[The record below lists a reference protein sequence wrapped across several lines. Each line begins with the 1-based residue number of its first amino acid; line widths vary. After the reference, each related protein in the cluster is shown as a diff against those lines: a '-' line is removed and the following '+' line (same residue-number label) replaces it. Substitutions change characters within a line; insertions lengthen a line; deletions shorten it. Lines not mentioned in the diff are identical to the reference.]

1 MKDRNLE
8 ALRREH
14 KSKFKARNTSSVR
27 NQRERGGAA
36 LEQTKEE
43 TRKYTQRIES
53 AVNPNGQFLAKSWLS
68 SWLSRYAYLLVI
80 AAGLVGLISFL
91 MVYKQPIFKSE
102 GNQSVASSVNTVPTE
117 SENKIEILTESS
129 SPFIEDNREV
139 DFPFEEIFE
148 LIKTMNEP
156 NVSPEDIVEKYGKA
170 SSGSVDNRVEN
181 SQLVLLSYKLTGRKG
196 VVNMRLRSTGG
207 GMELSTVSATFFQNA
222 GESITKTVDDYRSLI
237 PQSKR
242 DGMEVK
248 QAIEELGMPKS
259 IYAHKTLKK
268 QVDFFSISYLTKEK
282 MSVSLYFDEVNGTY
296 RLTSMMTST
305 V

>member
-1 MKDRNLE
+1 MRDRNLE

-14 KSKFKARNTSSVR
+14 KSKFKARNTSSVK

-43 TRKYTQRIES
+43 TRKYTQRTES
-53 AVNPNGQFLAKSWLS
+53 TGKPNGQLLAKSV
-68 SWLSRYAYLLVI
+68 LSRYASLLVI
-80 AAGLVGLISFL
+80 AAGLVRLISFL
-91 MVYKQPIFKSE
+91 MMYMRPTFKSE
-102 GNQSVASSVNTVPTE
+102 GNQSAISSVHTVPTE

-148 LIKTMNEP
+148 LIKTMNQP

-207 GMELSTVSATFFQNA
+207 GMELYTVSAAFFQNA

>member
-1 MKDRNLE
+1 MGKGRKVQRDWGKRSSLDQKKQRAFSNDGSRE
-8 ALRREH
+8 SGFEFSSKEKRR
-14 KSKFKARNTSSVR
+14 T
-27 NQRERGGAA
+27 
-36 LEQTKEE
+36 
-43 TRKYTQRIES
+43 ES
-53 AVNPNGQFLAKSWLS
+53 TGKPNGQLLAKSV
-68 SWLSRYAYLLVI
+68 LSRYASLLVI

-91 MVYKQPIFKSE
+91 MMYMRPTFKSE
-102 GNQSVASSVNTVPTE
+102 GNQSAISSVHTVPAE

-139 DFPFEEIFE
+139 DFPFEKIFE
-148 LIKTMNEP
+148 LIKTMNQP

-170 SSGSVDNRVEN
+170 SSGSVDNRVKN

-196 VVNMRLRSTGG
+196 VVNMRLRGTGG
-207 GMELSTVSATFFQNA
+207 GMELYTVSAAFFQNA

-237 PQSKR
+237 PKSDR
-242 DGMEVK
+242 EGMEVK

-259 IYAHKTLKK
+259 IYASKSVKG
-268 QVDFFSISYLTKEK
+268 QVDSISLSYSTTDN
-282 MSVSLYFDEVNGTY
+282 MTVSLYFDEVNGTY

>member
-14 KSKFKARNTSSVR
+14 KSKFKARNTLSVK

-36 LEQTKEE
+36 LEQIKEE
-43 TRKYTQRIES
+43 ARKEKRRTES
-53 AVNPNGQFLAKSWLS
+53 AVNPNGQLLAKSV
-68 SWLSRYAYLLVI
+68 LSRYASLLLI
-80 AAGLVGLISFL
+80 AAVLVGLISFL
-91 MVYKQPIFKSE
+91 MMYMRPTSKPE
-102 GNQSVASSVNTVPTE
+102 GNQSAISSVHTVPRE
-117 SENKIEILTESS
+117 SENKIEILTENN

-139 DFPFEEIFE
+139 DFQFEDIFE

-156 NVSPEDIVEKYGKA
+156 NMSPEDIVEKYGKA
-170 SSGSVDNRVEN
+170 SSGSVDNSVKG
-181 SQLVLLSYKLTGRKG
+181 SKLVILSYNLVGRKG
-196 VVNMRLRSTGG
+196 VVDMHLRNAGG
-207 GMELSTVSATFFQNA
+207 GMELSTVSAAFFQNA

-237 PQSKR
+237 PKSDR
-242 DGMEVK
+242 EGMEVK
-248 QAIEELGMPKS
+248 QVIEELGMPKS

-305 V
+305 I

>member
-14 KSKFKARNTSSVR
+14 KSKFKARNTSSVK
-27 NQRERGGAA
+27 NQWERGGAA

-43 TRKYTQRIES
+43 SRKEKQRTES
-53 AVNPNGQFLAKSWLS
+53 AVNPNGQFLAKSV
-68 SWLSRYAYLLVI
+68 LSRYASLLVI

-91 MVYKQPIFKSE
+91 MMYMRPTFKSE
-102 GNQSVASSVNTVPTE
+102 GNQSAISSVNTVPTE

-139 DFPFEEIFE
+139 DSPFEEIFE

-196 VVNMRLRSTGG
+196 VVNMHLRSAGG
-207 GMELSTVSATFFQNA
+207 GMELSTVSVTFFQNA

-242 DGMEVK
+242 EGMEIK
-248 QAIEELGMPKS
+248 QAIAELGMPKS

-268 QVDFFSISYLTKEK
+268 QVDFFSISYPTKEK
-282 MSVSLYFDEVNGTY
+282 MSVSLFFYEVNGLY
-296 RLTSMMTST
+296 RLKSMMTST

>member
-14 KSKFKARNTSSVR
+14 KSKFKARNTSSVK
-27 NQRERGGAA
+27 NQLERGGAA
-36 LEQTKEE
+36 LEETKEE

-91 MVYKQPIFKSE
+91 MMYMRPTFKSE
-102 GNQSVASSVNTVPTE
+102 GNQSAISSVHTVPTE
-117 SENKIEILTESS
+117 SENKMEILTESS

-139 DFPFEEIFE
+139 DFPFEKIFE
-148 LIKTMNEP
+148 LIKTMNQP

-170 SSGSVDNRVEN
+170 SSGSVDNRVKG
-181 SQLVLLSYKLTGRKG
+181 SKLVILSYNLVGRKG
-196 VVNMRLRSTGG
+196 VVNMHLRSTGG
-207 GMELSTVSATFFQNA
+207 GMELYTVSAAFFQNA
-222 GESITKTVDDYRSLI
+222 GESITKTVDDYRPLI
-237 PQSKR
+237 PKSDR
-242 DGMEVK
+242 EGMEVK

-259 IYAHKTLKK
+259 IYAHKPVKGK
-268 QVDFFSISYLTKEK
+268 VDSLLLEYSTTDN
-282 MSVSLYFDEVNGTY
+282 MTVSLFFYEVNGLY
-296 RLTSMMTST
+296 RLKSMMTST

>member
-14 KSKFKARNTSSVR
+14 KSKFKARNTSSVK
-27 NQRERGGAA
+27 NQRERGGAT

-43 TRKYTQRIES
+43 TRKYTQRTES
-53 AVNPNGQFLAKSWLS
+53 AGNPNGQLLAKSV
-68 SWLSRYAYLLVI
+68 LSRYASLLVI

-91 MVYKQPIFKSE
+91 MMYMRPTFKSE
-102 GNQSVASSVNTVPTE
+102 ENQSAISSVHTVPTE

-237 PQSKR
+237 PQNDR
-242 DGMEVK
+242 EGMEVK
-248 QAIEELGMPKS
+248 QAIAELVLPKS
-259 IYAHKTLKK
+259 IYDHKTLKK
-268 QVDFFSISYLTKEK
+268 QVDFFSMSYLTKEK

>member
-1 MKDRNLE
+1 MGKGR
-8 ALRREH
+8 
-14 KSKFKARNTSSVR
+14 KV
-27 NQRERGGAA
+27 QREWGKRSSLDQKKQRAFSNDGPRESGF
-36 LEQTKEE
+36 EFSSKEKRR
-43 TRKYTQRIES
+43 TES
-53 AVNPNGQFLAKSWLS
+53 AVNPNGQFLAKSV
-68 SWLSRYAYLLVI
+68 LSRYASLLVI

-91 MVYKQPIFKSE
+91 MMYMRPTFKSE
-102 GNQSVASSVNTVPTE
+102 GNQSAISSVNTVPTE
-117 SENKIEILTESS
+117 SENKIEILTEGNSA
-129 SPFIEDNREV
+129 FIEKNREV

-148 LIKTMNEP
+148 LIKTMNQP

-207 GMELSTVSATFFQNA
+207 GMELYTVSAAFFQNA

-237 PQSKR
+237 PKSDR
-242 DGMEVK
+242 EGMEVK
-248 QAIEELGMPKS
+248 QAIAELGMPKS

-268 QVDFFSISYLTKEK
+268 QVDFFSMSYPTKEK

-296 RLTSMMTST
+296 RLTSIMTST

>member
-14 KSKFKARNTSSVR
+14 KSKFKARNTSSVK
-27 NQRERGGAA
+27 NQWERGGAA

-43 TRKYTQRIES
+43 AREEKQRTES
-53 AVNPNGQFLAKSWLS
+53 AVNPNGQFLAKSV
-68 SWLSRYAYLLVI
+68 LSRYASLLVI

-91 MVYKQPIFKSE
+91 MMYMRPTFKSE
-102 GNQSVASSVNTVPTE
+102 GNQSAISSVNTVPTE

-139 DFPFEEIFE
+139 DSPFEEIFE

-170 SSGSVDNRVEN
+170 SSGSVDNRVKG
-181 SQLVLLSYKLTGRKG
+181 SKLVILSYNLVGRKG
-196 VVNMRLRSTGG
+196 VVNMHLRSAGG
-207 GMELSTVSATFFQNA
+207 GMELSTVSVTFFQNA

-242 DGMEVK
+242 EGMEIK
-248 QAIEELGMPKS
+248 QAIAELGMPKS

-268 QVDFFSISYLTKEK
+268 QVDFFSISYPTKEK
-282 MSVSLYFDEVNGTY
+282 MSVSLFFYEVNGLY
-296 RLTSMMTST
+296 RLKSMMTST

>member
-14 KSKFKARNTSSVR
+14 KSKFKARNTSSVK

-43 TRKYTQRIES
+43 ARKEKQRTES
-53 AVNPNGQFLAKSWLS
+53 AVNPNGQLLAKSVLS
-68 SWLSRYAYLLVI
+68 SWLSRYAYLLVM
-80 AAGLVGLISFL
+80 AAGLVGLISLL
-91 MVYKQPIFKSE
+91 MVYMRPTFKSE
-102 GNQSVASSVNTVPTE
+102 GNQSAISSVNTVPTE
-117 SENKIEILTESS
+117 SENRIEILTEENSA
-129 SPFIEDNREV
+129 FIEKNREV
-139 DFPFEEIFE
+139 DFPFEEILE

-156 NVSPEDIVEKYGKA
+156 NVSPEDIVKKYGKA
-170 SSGSVDNRVEN
+170 SSGSEDNSVKG
-181 SQLVLLSYKLTGRKG
+181 SKLVTLSYNLVGRKG
-196 VVNMRLRSTGG
+196 VVDMHLRNAGG
-207 GMELSTVSATFFQNA
+207 GMELSTVSVTFFQNA

-242 DGMEVK
+242 EGMEIK
-248 QAIEELGMPKS
+248 QAIVELGMPKS

-268 QVDFFSISYLTKEK
+268 QVDFFSMSYPTKEK

>member
-14 KSKFKARNTSSVR
+14 KSKFKARNTSSVK
-27 NQRERGGAA
+27 NQWERGGAA

-43 TRKYTQRIES
+43 AREEKQRTES
-53 AVNPNGQFLAKSWLS
+53 AVNPNGQFLAKSV
-68 SWLSRYAYLLVI
+68 LSRYASLLVI

-91 MVYKQPIFKSE
+91 MMYMRPTFKSE
-102 GNQSVASSVNTVPTE
+102 GNQSAISSVNTVPTE

-139 DFPFEEIFE
+139 DSPFEEIFE

-196 VVNMRLRSTGG
+196 VVNMHLRSAGG
-207 GMELSTVSATFFQNA
+207 GMELSTVSVTFFQNA

-242 DGMEVK
+242 EGMEIK
-248 QAIEELGMPKS
+248 QAIAELGMPKS

-268 QVDFFSISYLTKEK
+268 QVDFFSISYPTKEK
-282 MSVSLYFDEVNGTY
+282 MSVSLFFYEVNGLY
-296 RLTSMMTST
+296 RLKSMRTST

>member
-1 MKDRNLE
+1 MRKGR
-8 ALRREH
+8 
-14 KSKFKARNTSSVR
+14 KV
-27 NQRERGGAA
+27 QREWGKRSSLDQKKQRAFSNDGSRESGF
-36 LEQTKEE
+36 EFSSKEKRR
-43 TRKYTQRIES
+43 TES
-53 AVNPNGQFLAKSWLS
+53 TGKPNGQLLEKSV
-68 SWLSRYAYLLVI
+68 LSRYASLLVI

-91 MVYKQPIFKSE
+91 MMYMRPTFKSE
-102 GNQSVASSVNTVPTE
+102 GNQSAISSVHTVPAE

-207 GMELSTVSATFFQNA
+207 GMELYTVSAAFFQNA

-237 PQSKR
+237 PKSDR
-242 DGMEVK
+242 EGMEVK

-259 IYAHKTLKK
+259 IYASKSVKG
-268 QVDFFSISYLTKEK
+268 QVDSISLSYSTTDN
-282 MSVSLYFDEVNGTY
+282 MTVSLYFDEVNGTY

>member
-14 KSKFKARNTSSVR
+14 KSKFKARNTSSVK
-27 NQRERGGAA
+27 NQRERGGVA

-43 TRKYTQRIES
+43 ARKYTQRTES
-53 AVNPNGQFLAKSWLS
+53 TGKPNGQLLAKSV
-68 SWLSRYAYLLVI
+68 LSRYASLLVI

-91 MVYKQPIFKSE
+91 MMYMRPTFKSE
-102 GNQSVASSVNTVPTE
+102 GNQSAISSVHTVPAE
-117 SENKIEILTESS
+117 SENKIEILTEGNSA
-129 SPFIEDNREV
+129 FIEKNREV
-139 DFPFEEIFE
+139 DFQFEEILE

-170 SSGSVDNRVEN
+170 SSGSVDNRVED

-196 VVNMRLRSTGG
+196 VVNMHLRSTGG
-207 GMELSTVSATFFQNA
+207 GMELSTVSADFLQNA
-222 GESITKTVDDYRSLI
+222 EASITKTVDDYRSLI
-237 PQSKR
+237 PKSDR
-242 DGMEVK
+242 EGMEVK

-259 IYAHKTLKK
+259 IYAHKPVKGK
-268 QVDFFSISYLTKEK
+268 VDSLLLEYSTTDN
-282 MSVSLYFDEVNGTY
+282 MTVSLFFYEVNGLY
-296 RLTSMMTST
+296 RLKSMMTST

>member
-14 KSKFKARNTSSVR
+14 KSKFKARNTSSVK
-27 NQRERGGAA
+27 NQREREGAA
-36 LEQTKEE
+36 LEQIKEE
-43 TRKYTQRIES
+43 TRKYTQRTES
-53 AVNPNGQFLAKSWLS
+53 TGKPNGQLLAKSV
-68 SWLSRYAYLLVI
+68 LSRYASLLVI
-80 AAGLVGLISFL
+80 AAGLVRLISFL
-91 MVYKQPIFKSE
+91 MMYMRPTFKSE
-102 GNQSVASSVNTVPTE
+102 GNQSAISSVHTVPAE

-139 DFPFEEIFE
+139 DSPFEEIFE

-196 VVNMRLRSTGG
+196 VVNMHLRSAGG
-207 GMELSTVSATFFQNA
+207 GMELSTVSVTFFQNA

-242 DGMEVK
+242 EGMEIK
-248 QAIEELGMPKS
+248 QAIAELGMPKS

-268 QVDFFSISYLTKEK
+268 QVDFFSISYPTKEK
-282 MSVSLYFDEVNGTY
+282 MSVSLFFYEVNGLY
-296 RLTSMMTST
+296 RLKSMMTST

>member
-1 MKDRNLE
+1 MGKGR
-8 ALRREH
+8 
-14 KSKFKARNTSSVR
+14 KV
-27 NQRERGGAA
+27 QREWGKRSSLDQKKQRAFSNDGSRESGF
-36 LEQTKEE
+36 EFSSKEKRR
-43 TRKYTQRIES
+43 TES
-53 AVNPNGQFLAKSWLS
+53 AGNPNGQLLAKSA
-68 SWLSRYAYLLVI
+68 LSRYASLLVI

-91 MVYKQPIFKSE
+91 MMYMRPTFKSE
-102 GNQSVASSVNTVPTE
+102 GNQSAISSVNTVPTE
-117 SENKIEILTESS
+117 SENRIEILKESS

-148 LIKTMNEP
+148 LIKTMNQP

-237 PQSKR
+237 PQSKQE
-242 DGMEVK
+242 GMEIK
-248 QAIEELGMPKS
+248 QAIAELGMPKR
-259 IYAHKTLKK
+259 IFAHKPVKGK
-268 QVDFFSISYLTKEK
+268 VDSLLLEYSTTDN
-282 MSVSLYFDEVNGTY
+282 MTVSLFFYEVNGLY
-296 RLTSMMTST
+296 RLKSMMTST

>member
-1 MKDRNLE
+1 MRDRNLE

-14 KSKFKARNTSSVR
+14 KSKFKARNTSSVK

-43 TRKYTQRIES
+43 TRKYTQRTES
-53 AVNPNGQFLAKSWLS
+53 TGKPNGQLLAKSV
-68 SWLSRYAYLLVI
+68 LSRYASLLVI
-80 AAGLVGLISFL
+80 AAGLVRLISFL
-91 MVYKQPIFKSE
+91 MMYMRPTFKSE
-102 GNQSVASSVNTVPTE
+102 GNQSAISSVHTVPAE

-139 DFPFEEIFE
+139 DFPFEKIFE
-148 LIKTMNEP
+148 LIKTMNQP

-248 QAIEELGMPKS
+248 QAIAELGMPKR
-259 IYAHKTLKK
+259 IYASKSVKG
-268 QVDFFSISYLTKEK
+268 QVDSISLSYSTTDN
-282 MSVSLYFDEVNGTY
+282 MTVSLYFDEVNGTY